1 MPSRHSRPFFR
12 LGKESRVI
20 AGMVV
25 CVTVIAAVLV
35 AVQTL
40 SRPRATVFES
50 SALPQSVP
58 ESALQSGYSSKPEES
73 SLPDVKEEPVYEPE
87 TRQEIKNL
95 YEANA
100 KERQQTAA
108 HSAAVAAPVSAAVSV
123 GTRIADVPFISQ
135 TKLYLSGCESV
146 SAVMACQH
154 AGIAITVEDFIDLY
168 LPRASFRVEGDT
180 IIGYHPSHYFMGD
193 PYTLRGFGCYAPCI
207 ETAIRKFL
215 PAGFALKNTT
225 GTSLAVLCRDYID
238 QGIPVMV
245 WATMYMKAPTQGQQ
259 WILEETGEMFQW
271 IGGEH
276 CLVLT
281 GYDDQYYYFNDP
293 LAGQVRYVKS
303 VVNTRFSELGS
314 QSLVVYASDE
324 EPEDP
329 VSVDEPSAGGD
340 GSDSSDIPP
349 PDSTP
354 SEVDGKTSSDS
365 GDSMPES
372 DVNVSDPD
380 ASSATDE
387 P

>member
-1 MPSRHSRPFFR
+1 M
-12 LGKESRVI
+12 I

-35 AVQTL
+35 ALQTL

-146 SAVMACQH
+146 SAVMVCRY
-154 AGIAITVEDFIDLY
+154 AGIAMTVENFIDLY
-168 LPRASFRVEGDT
+168 LPRASFRVEGDI

-225 GTSLAVLCRDYID
+225 GTSLSVLCRDYID
-238 QGIPVMV
+238 RGIPVMV
-245 WATMYMKAPTQGQQ
+245 WATMYMKAPTKGQQ
-259 WILEETGEMFQW
+259 WILEETGETFQW

-293 LAGQVRYVKS
+293 LAGQVRYAKS
-303 VVNTRFSELGS
+303 VVNTRFSELGY
-314 QSLVVYASDE
+314 QSLVVYASQE
-324 EPEDP
+324 EPD
-329 VSVDEPSAGGD
+329 SPS
-340 GSDSSDIPP
+340 SSDDPGGGEESGPP

-365 GDSMPES
+365 GDSTPAS
-372 DVNVSDPD
+372 DADSSDPD

>member
-1 MPSRHSRPFFR
+1 M
-12 LGKESRVI
+12 I

-35 AVQTL
+35 ALQTL

-108 HSAAVAAPVSAAVSV
+108 HSAAVAAPVSAPVSV

-146 SAVMACQH
+146 SAVMVCRY
-154 AGIAITVEDFIDLY
+154 AGIAMTVENFIDLY

-238 QGIPVMV
+238 RGIPVMV

-293 LAGQVRYVKS
+293 LAGQVRYAKS

-324 EPEDP
+324 TPEDP
-329 VSVDEPSAGGD
+329 VSADEPSAGGD
-340 GSDSSDIPP
+340 GDASSDVSVPDDTSSDTSG
-349 PDSTP
+349 DSTP
-354 SEVDGKTSSDS
+354 ASDA
-365 GDSMPES
+365 DS
-372 DVNVSDPD
+372 SDPD
-380 ASSATDE
+380 ASSATDQ